1 MGIASIVSAEDVNL
15 KEQPSFIVKTIKWT
29 NNPHGEPWDT
39 PPFFIYRQPNSK
51 YHELEF
57 TGRRPDV
64 SVARSVFGTIST
76 SCYVLDFAKKQLI
89 TLGEILK
96 IPHKKD
102 KPLLSF
108 CVVFD
113 ESADPEERLRS
124 YAESV
129 QFCTEISKSRTVL
142 IFLTPNNEDLPRVL
156 SLGFQN
162 LGVYSDFCRI
172 EKVLLQFPLIA

>member
-1 MGIASIVSAEDVNL
+1 MGY
-15 KEQPSFIVKTIKWT
+15 
-29 NNPHGEPWDT
+29 
-39 PPFFIYRQPNSK
+39 PPFLSTKPNSK

-89 TLGEILK
+89 TLGKFLK
-96 IPHKKD
+96 FLIRRIN
-102 KPLLSF
+102 LLSF

-124 YAESV
+124 YAKVFNFV
-129 QFCTEISKSRTVL
+129 QK
-142 IFLTPNNEDLPRVL
+142 
-156 SLGFQN
+156 FQN
-162 LGVYSDFCRI
+162 HALY
-172 EKVLLQFPLIA
+172 